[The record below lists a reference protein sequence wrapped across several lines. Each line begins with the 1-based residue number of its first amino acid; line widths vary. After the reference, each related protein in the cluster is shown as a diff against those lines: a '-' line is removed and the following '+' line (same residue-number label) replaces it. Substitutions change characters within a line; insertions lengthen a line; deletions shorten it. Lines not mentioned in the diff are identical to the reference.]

1 MEKPFLTNLP
11 KIVKRKIAQHQLR
24 DHCLVSHSV
33 SSLVDLLKLPEL
45 NLADPPSVDL
55 FEHVS
60 ESDKL
65 LWSLSVEYVAILEHV
80 DEQDATVVVIV
91 EGDVVF
97 VIEQTQ
103 PPKLLLCALIQLAL
117 DFEAVVGI

>member
-1 MEKPFLTNLP
+1 M
-11 KIVKRKIAQHQLR
+11 
-24 DHCLVSHSV
+24 
-33 SSLVDLLKLPEL
+33 
-45 NLADPPSVDL
+45 NLADPPSIDL

-60 ESDKL
+60 ESDEL

-103 PPKLLLCALIQLAL
+103 PPKLLLRALIQLAL